1 MQTPQ
6 PLAPFFFQLA
16 VNPGH
21 GNELT
26 ASIHGAYATLIVYAA
41 SGEKARE
48 LMGRYLAQNNWEIT
62 EIKRIQLLSENET
75 ANLSGE
81 LLQVLKDAQNLG
93 IGCLIDTW

>member
-1 MQTPQ
+1 
-6 PLAPFFFQLA
+6 
-16 VNPGH
+16 
-21 GNELT
+21 
-26 ASIHGAYATLIVYAA
+26 
-41 SGEKARE
+41 
-48 LMGRYLAQNNWEIT
+48 MGRYLAQNNWEIT